1 VEQLTVQ
8 PINKIN
14 GEIFLPGSKRLSNR
28 ALLIAALA
36 KGATK
41 ITNL

>member
-1 VEQLTVQ
+1 VEQLTLN
-8 PINKIN
+8 PIGKIN
-14 GEIFLPGSKRLSNR
+14 GEIFLPGSKSLSNR

-36 KGATK
+36 NGETK